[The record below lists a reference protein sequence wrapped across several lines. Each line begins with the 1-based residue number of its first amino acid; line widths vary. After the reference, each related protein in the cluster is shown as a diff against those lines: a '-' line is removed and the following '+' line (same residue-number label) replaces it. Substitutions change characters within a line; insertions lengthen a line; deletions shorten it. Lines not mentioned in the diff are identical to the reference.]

1 MGKTGKLTNAA
12 VWFWRNLSLDFILL
26 CTMSI
31 KDKVE
36 ALVRETGD
44 WIASERKSFS
54 REMIEMKGK
63 NDLVSYV
70 DRTAEERLTQALEL
84 ILPGS
89 GFIREEGGIL
99 NRGEQNWI
107 IDPLDGTT
115 NYIHG
120 VPVYCVSVAL
130 QVANELT
137 LGFVY
142 DPERKEMFTA
152 EKGKGAFLNGNK
164 IQVSNTPILA
174 DALIATGFPY
184 TFFRHMDNYLLS
196 FREILEKSR
205 GIRRPGAAAIDLAW
219 TACGRFDGFFESH
232 LGAWDVAAGAL
243 LVLEAGGTVTSF
255 GKADDYIFG
264 KEILASNGKIHSEI
278 LAIVSKYPVN

>member
-44 WIASERKSFS
+44 WIASERKIFS

-152 EKGKGAFLNGNK
+152 EKGKGAFLNGSK

-243 LVLEAGGTVTSF
+243 LVLEAGGTVSSF
-255 GKADDYIFG
+255 GKADDYVFG

>member
-1 MGKTGKLTNAA
+1 
-12 VWFWRNLSLDFILL
+12 
-26 CTMSI
+26 MSI
-31 KDKVE
+31 QQKVE
-36 ALVRETGD
+36 TLIRETGD
-44 WIASERKSFS
+44 WIAQERKSFS
-54 REMIEMKGK
+54 QEMIETKGK

-70 DRTAEERLTQALEL
+70 DRTAEEKLTAALQQ

-99 NRGEQNWI
+99 NQGEQNWI

-115 NYIHG
+115 NFIHG

-130 QVANELT
+130 QVKGELS
-137 LGFVY
+137 LGYVY
-142 DPERKEMFTA
+142 DPERKEMFFA
-152 EKGKGAFLNGNK
+152 EKGKGAFLNGNP
-164 IQVSNTPILA
+164 IRVSSTPKLA

-243 LVLEAGGTVTSF
+243 LVLEAGGQVTTF
-255 GKADDYIFG
+255 GDSSDFIFG
-264 KEILASNGKIHSEI
+264 KEILASNGKIHPEI
-278 LAIVSKYPVN
+278 QAIVKKYPVQ

>member
-1 MGKTGKLTNAA
+1 MNWIEQAE
-12 VWFWRNLSLDFILL
+12 V
-26 CTMSI
+26 
-31 KDKVE
+31 
-36 ALVRETGD
+36 LVKETGD
-44 WIASERKSFS
+44 WICRERKSFS

-70 DRTAEERLTQALEL
+70 DRTSEERLISGLSK

-89 GFIREEGGIL
+89 GFIGEESGTS
-99 NRGEQNWI
+99 NRGRQNWI

-130 QVANELT
+130 EEEGQIT

-142 DPERKEMFTA
+142 DPERNEMFRA
-152 EKGKGAFLNGNK
+152 QKGQGATLNGTR
-164 IQVSNTPILA
+164 IQVSSTPLLK

-232 LGAWDVAAGAL
+232 LGPWDVAAGAL
-243 LVLEAGGTVTSF
+243 LVQEAGGQVTTF
-255 GKADDYIFG
+255 GQAKDFVFG
-264 KEILASNGKIHSEI
+264 KEILTSNGLIHQELLEI
-278 LAIVSKYPVN
+278 VKKYPVT